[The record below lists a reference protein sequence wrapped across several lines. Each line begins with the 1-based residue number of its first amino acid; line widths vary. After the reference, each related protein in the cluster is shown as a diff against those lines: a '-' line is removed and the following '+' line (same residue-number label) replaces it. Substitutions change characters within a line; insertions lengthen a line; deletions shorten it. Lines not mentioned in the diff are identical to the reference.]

1 MPTLKT
7 GVAAPPV
14 ELPAMDGSRF
24 SLQQKLAAGPVLLAF
39 FKISCPVCQL
49 TLPYLERMYQAGG
62 RNPHIVA
69 ISQDSKRDT
78 ALFLRE
84 YGITF
89 PVLLDDTNSY
99 PASNAYGIDHVPSL
113 FLISPAG
120 EIELDVVGWSR
131 SDMDAIHRR
140 LLQAAARKFAPLFRP
155 GEDLPAFKAG

>member
-1 MPTLKT
+1 MPTLKS
-7 GVAAPPV
+7 GAAAPPF

-24 SLQQKLAAGPVLLAF
+24 SLREHLASGPVLLAF

-49 TLPYLERMYQAGG
+49 TLPYLERIYQAGG
-62 RNPHIVA
+62 RKLNVVA
-69 ISQDSKRDT
+69 ISQNSRQDT

-89 PVLLDDTNSY
+89 PVLLDDPNSY

-113 FLISPAG
+113 FLVSPSA

-131 SDMDAIHRR
+131 SDMETIHRR
-140 LLQAAARKFAPLFRP
+140 LLEAASLNSAPLFRS

>member
-1 MPTLKT
+1 MPTLKS
-7 GVAAPPV
+7 GAAAPLV

-24 SLQQKLAAGPVLLAF
+24 SLRQKLTAGPVLLAF

-49 TLPYLERMYQAGG
+49 TLPYLERIYQAGA
-62 RNPHIVA
+62 RKLNVVA
-69 ISQDSKRDT
+69 ISQNNRQDT

-89 PVLLDDTNSY
+89 PVLLDDTDSY
-99 PASNAYGIDHVPSL
+99 PVSNAYGIDHVPSL

-120 EIELDVVGWSR
+120 EIELDGVGWSR
-131 SDMDAIHRR
+131 SDMETIHRR
-140 LLQAAARKFAPLFRP
+140 LLEASALKSVPLFYP